1 MEKGFGVS
9 FRSENTQLKNAEES
23 MKSLDKKREEGAG
36 NWYRG
41 GLAATTLLK
50 VMTGDLSD
58 VGFMIGQGKE
68 LKNIFSNSESSP
80 YNAMSN
86 EQRQKEANKII
97 SNVWKDLWYRL
108 GDVDLSSGTGSM
120 SEGMRINT
128 QNYEG
133 SREEKKRLSEERSV

>member
-1 MEKGFGVS
+1 
-9 FRSENTQLKNAEES
+9 
-23 MKSLDKKREEGAG
+23 MKSLNKKREEGAG

-68 LKNIFSNSESSP
+68 LKNIFSNSENSP

-86 EQRQKEANKII
+86 EQRQKMALDTIRDAW
-97 SNVWKDLWYRL
+97 SSLWKEL
-108 GDVDLSSGTGSM
+108 GEVDLSSGTGSM
-120 SEGMRINT
+120 NEGTRLSA
-128 QNYEG
+128 QNY
-133 SREEKKRLSEERSV
+133 